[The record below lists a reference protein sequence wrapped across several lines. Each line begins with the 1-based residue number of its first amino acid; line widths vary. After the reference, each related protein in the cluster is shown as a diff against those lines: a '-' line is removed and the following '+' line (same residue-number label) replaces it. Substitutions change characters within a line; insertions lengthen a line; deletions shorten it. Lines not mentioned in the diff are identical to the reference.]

1 MNKSAE
7 KQRISDMIQQRIR
20 EKQEAEKARQPRVP
34 TLKVMFQNTA
44 GLMNG
49 LTRRKEELS
58 MLLES

>member
-1 MNKSAE
+1 
-7 KQRISDMIQQRIR
+7 MIQQRIR

-44 GLMNG
+44 ALMNG

>member
-34 TLKVMFQNTA
+34 QLKVMFQNTA
-44 GLMNG
+44 SLMNA
-49 LTRRKEELS
+49 LTKTKEELS
-58 MLLES
+58 LHLEK

>member
-1 MNKSAE
+1 
-7 KQRISDMIQQRIR
+7 MIQQRIR

-44 GLMNG
+44 GLMKG